1 MKKGLKKLI
10 GLLLGFLGLAAN
22 LTVDAKKRGMRPKKH
37 RQAQESSTAAQ
48 GSVGGPQMQAVSL
61 EEIRVVEPVQAKKA
75 PWWKRLFSCCGKQDE
90 NAEVMAIQN
99 NLSDA
104 QKRIEQNARDQK
116 KLIAKWQRQADRYR
130 AAAKNKNGDEK
141 LRLLSLARD
150 IDERIKKQNILL
162 DNSHKMQKALHTA
175 EASVEVLNQHRQELA
190 AQIAKLSDETDAT
203 HNVVGQALSRPVGRG
218 QADDDTDLKKELAA
232 LEAEAK

>member
-37 RQAQESSTAAQ
+37 RQAQEASTAAQ

-90 NAEVMAIQN
+90 NAEVAAIQN

-104 QKRIEQNARDQK
+104 KARLEKTIRDQK

-130 AAAKNKNGDEK
+130 AKADSVERPEEKACWLSQAKDLE
-141 LRLLSLARD
+141 
-150 IDERIKKQNILL
+150 ERIGKLETLL
-162 DNSHKMQKALHTA
+162 GNSRKMQEALQTA
-175 EASVEVLNQHRQELA
+175 EASVEVLNRHRQGLAKQIDEL
-190 AQIAKLSDETDAT
+190 T
-203 HNVVGQALSRPVGRG
+203 HKSLGQASSRPVDRG
-218 QADDDTDLKKELAA
+218 QADDDADLKKELAV